1 MNHLQK
7 KYLKR
12 FGINFFL
19 FCIAIILWENHSYLK
34 PTAERLEKLSL
45 DYRYSNYMPQR
56 SPSKDI
62 IFIDIDDQS
71 LTSLN
76 DRLGRWPWSRE
87 VISNALEYIEQ
98 GAPKVILLDIL
109 FSENDRNNPD
119 KDQHLA
125 KTVSNYKN
133 ISFALSFENFE
144 GVKADRLPA
153 SQVPF
158 AVDIKN
164 YNEKPNKY
172 YLSYTKPFSPLWENL
187 HHIHVVNA
195 TKDTDGLF
203 RFTPMFFEYNSELF
217 PSLTLKA
224 ISSFVENPQFH
235 LENQRLIVSSNQIAK
250 FKIPL
255 DSKYNFQLHFYPERK
270 SFQTISFDK
279 IYQNSLDL
287 LQGNIQ
293 DPEKFEKELKSHFE
307 NKVVIIGGSAT
318 GLQDLKVT
326 PIDKDFPGALLHGVA
341 ISNIL
346 QNDHLITLSSFYKY
360 FFALLF
366 VLAIYLNFSFSNN
379 VILKNSLPFVL
390 IGGYCLGCFYLF
402 EKFEIQMPLATPLLF
417 GFLSYGDG
425 LAYLTF
431 VESKQKK
438 RIMGTLSKYLSPQ
451 VTAQLVEKG
460 IDPTAEIGHKQE
472 LTILFSDVRD
482 FTTMSEKIK
491 AEQVVEMLNFYLGK
505 MTDIVFNN
513 KGTLDKF
520 IGDAVM
526 SFWGAP
532 ISDEKHAYHA
542 VLSALSMKYQLREIN
557 KFFQQK
563 YGMEFKIGIGI
574 NTGAVIV
581 GNIGS
586 DKRLDYTVIGDNVN
600 LASRLEGL
608 TKNYDLELIIGE
620 RTYTLVK
627 DDFLCRPIDLVQV
640 KGKKE
645 PTKIYEPLAFSNK
658 ASKEDHIKLQEYS
671 AGLEFY
677 KVGNFTEAKNKFA
690 YLTEKF
696 QDSPSKVMLE
706 RCEYLL
712 THPPEDWTGI
722 FKFTSK

>member
-7 KYLKR
+7 RYLKR
-12 FGINFFL
+12 FCINFFL
-19 FCIAIILWENHSYLK
+19 FCIGIFLWENHSYLM
-34 PTAERLEKLSL
+34 PTAQKLERLSL
-45 DYRYSNYMPQR
+45 DYRYNNYMPQR
-56 SPSKDI
+56 TPSKEI
-62 IFIDIDDQS
+62 VFIDIDDQS

-76 DRLGRWPWSRE
+76 ERLGRWPWSRE
-87 VISNALEYIEQ
+87 VISNVLEYIEQ
-98 GAPKVILLDIL
+98 GSPKVILLDIL

-119 KDQHLA
+119 KDLHLA
-125 KTVSNYKN
+125 RTVSNYKN

-144 GVKADRLPA
+144 GSKADRLPA
-153 SQVPF
+153 SHIPF
-158 AVDIKN
+158 SVNIKN

-172 YLSYTKPFSPLWENL
+172 YLSFTKPFSPLWENL
-187 HHIHVVNA
+187 SHVHVVNA
-195 TKDTDGLF
+195 TKDSDGLF
-203 RFTPMFFEYNSELF
+203 RFTPLFFEYNSEIF

-224 ISSFVENPQFH
+224 ISSFIDNPQFH
-235 LENQRLIVSSNQIAK
+235 LDNQRLVITSNQNIK

-255 DSKYNFQLHFYPERK
+255 DSKYRFQFHFYPDRK

-279 IYQNSLDL
+279 VYQNSLDL
-287 LQGNIQ
+287 LQGQIQ
-293 DPEKFEKELKSHFE
+293 DPEKFEKELKNNFE
-307 NKVVIIGGSAT
+307 NKVVIIGGSAA

-326 PIDKDFPGALLHGVA
+326 PIDKDYPGALLHGVA

-346 QNDHLITLSSFYKY
+346 QNNHLTVLSDFYKY
-360 FFALLF
+360 FFALFF
-366 VLAIYLNFSFSNN
+366 VFATYLTFSLANN
-379 VILKNSLPFVL
+379 VLLKNFIPFVL

-402 EKFEIQMPLATPLLF
+402 EKFEIQAPLATPLLF

-451 VTAQLVEKG
+451 VTSQLVEKG

-472 LTILFSDVRD
+472 LSILFSDVRN

-520 IGDAVM
+520 IGDSVM

-532 ISDEKHAYHA
+532 IPDDKHAYHA

-557 KFFQQK
+557 KFFHQK

-574 NTGAVIV
+574 NTGDVIV

-620 RTYTLVK
+620 RTYSLVK

-645 PTKIYEPLAFSNK
+645 PTRIYEPVAFKDK
-658 ASKEDHIKLQEYS
+658 ASIEDQAKVTEYTSALESYKL
-671 AGLEFY
+671 
-677 KVGNFTEAKNKFA
+677 GNFLEAKNKFSNLIIN
-690 YLTEKF
+690 Y
-696 QDSPSKVMLE
+696 QDAPSKVMIE
-706 RCEYLL
+706 RCEHLIV
-712 THPPEDWTGI
+712 HPPEDWTGI